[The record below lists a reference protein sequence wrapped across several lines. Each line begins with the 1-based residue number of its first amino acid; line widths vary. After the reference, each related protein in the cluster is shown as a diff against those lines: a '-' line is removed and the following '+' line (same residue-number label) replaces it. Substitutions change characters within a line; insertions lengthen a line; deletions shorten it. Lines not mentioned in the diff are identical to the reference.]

1 MSEHHLVQ
9 AAKARHDAAVAK
21 AQCALR
27 QLSGRGQQITF
38 ASVAR
43 EAGVSTDFLYR
54 HPELRNTITS
64 LRTPTSR
71 PTSVDDAEPSS
82 SATTAAVQALSSR
95 MKQLIREHQE
105 EVRTLQRA
113 LATAHGEN
121 LLLRRR
127 LAAHEDVFP

>member
-1 MSEHHLVQ
+1 MSEHHLVR
-9 AAKARHDAAVAK
+9 AAKARHEAAAAK
-21 AQCALR
+21 AQSALR
-27 QLSGRGQQITF
+27 QLSSRGQQITF

-54 HPELRNTITS
+54 HPELRNAITG

-71 PTSVDDAEPSS
+71 STGVDDPAPSS
-82 SATTAAVQALSSR
+82 AATTAAVRALSSR
-95 MKQLIREHQE
+95 LKQLIREHRE
-105 EVRTLQRA
+105 EVETLKRD

-127 LAAHEDVFP
+127 LAAHEDVYP